1 LFIHEISDQKKELG
15 MKAAVMRGTQRMV
28 VEDMPTPEPGP
39 YQVLIKIKYS
49 ALCGSDVHRFQY
61 GMANDGSVLGHEF
74 IGEVVQTGRD
84 VTRLKEGDRIVGGGG
99 TPPVGTVSSLS
110 SGERYS
116 ARTVG
121 LEQTRIGGFA
131 EYIAMDEWRPL
142 LIPEGVSDELAV
154 LAEPA
159 SIAVHAVRTSKF
171 SIGDTT
177 MVMGAGPIG
186 LLVMQVLKAAGAA
199 AVYVSEP
206 SAARAASARALGA
219 DLVLNPMDENIV
231 ERMLEFSGGP
241 GLPVAF
247 DAAAAKPTFQQ
258 GMEMLRRG
266 GQLLVVSMAW
276 EDVDL
281 RTVDWIGRE
290 VEMKA
295 AYGSEP
301 ADWQTVLNL
310 MERGQLSEKS
320 MVTDDSFIG
329 WDEMQS
335 SMTRLMK
342 PDEHVQLVLVP

>member
-1 LFIHEISDQKKELG
+1 
-15 MKAAVMRGTQRMV
+15 MKAAVVRGTQKIV
-28 VEDMPTPEPGP
+28 VEDIPTPEPGP
-39 YQVLIKIKYS
+39 NQVLVKIKYS

-61 GMANDGSVLGHEF
+61 GAANEGSVLGHEF
-74 IGEVVQTGRD
+74 IGDVVQTGRD

-99 TPPVGTVSSLS
+99 TPPVGIVTTLS
-110 SGERYS
+110 SGARYS

-121 LEQTRIGGFA
+121 IEATRIGGFA

-154 LAEPA
+154 LAEPT
-159 SIAVHAVRTSKF
+159 SVAVHAVRTSKF
-171 SIGDTT
+171 KIGDSTI
-177 MVMGAGPIG
+177 VMGAGPIG
-186 LLVMQVLKAAGAA
+186 LLVTQVLKAAGAA

-206 SAARAASARALGA
+206 ASARAESARALGA
-219 DLVLNPMDENIV
+219 DLVLNPLEEDVVARAV
-231 ERMLEFSGGP
+231 ELSGGP
-241 GLPVAF
+241 GMAVAF

-295 AYGSEP
+295 SYGAEP
-301 ADWQTVLNL
+301 IDWQTGLNL
-310 MERGQLSEKS
+310 MQRGQLSEKS

-335 SMTRLMK
+335 SMERLMK